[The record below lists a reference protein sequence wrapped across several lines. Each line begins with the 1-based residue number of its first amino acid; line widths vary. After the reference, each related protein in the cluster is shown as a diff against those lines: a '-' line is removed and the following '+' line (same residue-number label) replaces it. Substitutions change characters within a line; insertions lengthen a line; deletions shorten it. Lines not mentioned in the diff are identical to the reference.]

1 MLTTMGMDYLAGE
14 VCTLLMELLTGG
26 PCESC
31 WISTILFD
39 APLESI
45 LILFHLV
52 FMYAP
57 N

>member
-39 APLESI
+39 APLDS
-45 LILFHLV
+45 FLV
-52 FMYAP
+52 QALQLFMYDP
-57 N
+57 S